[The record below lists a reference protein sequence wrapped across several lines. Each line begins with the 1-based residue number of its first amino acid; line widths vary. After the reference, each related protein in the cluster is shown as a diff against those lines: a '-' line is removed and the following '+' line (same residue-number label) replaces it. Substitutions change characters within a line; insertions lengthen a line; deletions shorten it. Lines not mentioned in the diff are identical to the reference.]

1 LTDTRAVTLRF
12 QGWRSKLFLR
22 GFSQAK
28 GEDVPAETDQKTVK
42 KLGKYEIIELVG
54 RGAMGEVYKAQDP
67 LIGRLVALKTITSGL
82 AGRPDLLERFY
93 QEARSAGTLQHPN
106 IVTVYE
112 LGQEGETPFI
122 AMEFLE
128 GETLEHVIERR
139 PVMALSHKLS
149 HIVPVCRALN
159 FAHKRGVVHRDIKP
173 ANVMITK
180 DGRVKVVDFGIA
192 RQADSSMTQTDT
204 IIGTLGYMSPQQI
217 RGERADERSDIWS
230 TGVMLYELLTY
241 HRPFEGANQAA
252 LMMNI
257 VSDDV
262 MPASIKNFAPDA
274 GPQLESLVHKMLA
287 KNSAQRYQNMD
298 NVLRDFESIVK
309 RLGQR
314 SQGAAGLPL
323 ASGGDLLSPAHEFQM
338 SSRGGAIGATVISGA
353 PLAGA
358 AGTNPGAEPSGAAV
372 RSSHAPSLV
381 EKLEGLKK
389 PILIGLSV
397 IALIVILNL
406 VQQLRHMMAPDKAET
421 VAAPAETLNSEAAP
435 AAPEAVHAQPI
446 APGVVATVAE
456 LAQPWAAKGFVY
468 RNDATGES
476 TPAMV
481 VHLPRGGY
489 WGFSLVEPYG
499 RCKLEFVTDLQKL
512 AKDYDYPADHPMVAD
527 PCSSTLFD
535 LMRYGGP
542 MGAEVRGDIVHGS
555 ALRPPVAIEIQQRG
569 NSVVALKMEE

>member
-1 LTDTRAVTLRF
+1 M
-12 QGWRSKLFLR
+12 Q
-22 GFSQAK
+22 
-28 GEDVPAETDQKTVK
+28 AETDQKPTK

-128 GETLEHVIERR
+128 GESLEHVIERR
-139 PVMALSHKLS
+139 PVMTLSHKLS

-159 FAHKRGVVHRDIKP
+159 YAHKRGVVHRDIKP

-192 RQADSSMTQTDT
+192 RVTDSSMTQTDT

-217 RGERADERSDIWS
+217 RGERADERSDIWA
-230 TGVMLYELLTY
+230 TGVMLYELLTF

-257 VSDDV
+257 ASDDV
-262 MPASIKNFAPDA
+262 MPASIKSFVPDA
-274 GPQLESLVHKMLA
+274 GPQLEALVGKMLA
-287 KNSAQRYQNMD
+287 KNSQQRHQSMD
-298 NVLRDFESIVK
+298 EVLRDFESLIR
-309 RLGQR
+309 RLGQKA
-314 SQGAAGLPL
+314 QTPAAATGAEFPTA
-323 ASGGDLLSPAHEFQM
+323 AHTLRTPP
-338 SSRGGAIGATVISGA
+338 SSAIAATVVSAA
-353 PLAGA
+353 PFAEASTPRPNANSLAD
-358 AGTNPGAEPSGAAV
+358 
-372 RSSHAPSLV
+372 R
-381 EKLEGLKK
+381 LEGLKK
-389 PILIGLSV
+389 PILIGLGV
-397 IALIVILNL
+397 VALVVVLNF
-406 VQQLRHMMAPDKAET
+406 VQQLRHMMTAGKEAT
-421 VAAPAETLNSEAAP
+421 VSAPAEVMSADPAP
-435 AAPEAVHAQPI
+435 TAPVSKPSQPI
-446 APGVVATVAE
+446 APGPVASAAE
-456 LAQPWAAKGFVY
+456 LAQSWAAKSFVF
-468 RNDATGES
+468 RNAATGE
-476 TPAMV
+476 TIPAMV

-489 WGFSLVEPYG
+489 WGFSLIEPYG
-499 RCKLEFVTDLQKL
+499 HCKLEYVTDLQKL
-512 AKDYDYPADHPMVAD
+512 EKDYDYPADHPMVVD

-555 ALRPPVAIEIQQRG
+555 ALRPPVAIEIQERG
-569 NSVVALKMEE
+569 NSIVAVKMEE